1 MAKVWKDAK
10 EAIKMVHDIEEYK
23 LRELDIEMRK
33 KPKFD
38 KSKDNI
44 KIRKIIK
51 KWWLGGVKLNF
62 VEPIR
67 DLNVLENMCSY
78 LKNTNERNYILFM
91 MGIYTGLRISDILKL
106 RIYDIKDKRQ
116 ITLREK
122 KTGKQKFIEINPIL
136 KKALNEYVKDK
147 DPDEFLI
154 KSRNN
159 YNRPICRKRAYEILK
174 DLGEMFDVPYL
185 GCHSMRKTFGYHYYK
200 QTKDIA
206 LLQRIF
212 NHSSP
217 AITLYYIGIDQDRMN
232 RAYKTFRYF

>member
-1 MAKVWKDAK
+1 M
-10 EAIKMVHDIEEYK
+10 
-23 LRELDIEMRK
+23 
-33 KPKFD
+33 
-38 KSKDNI
+38 
-44 KIRKIIK
+44 
-51 KWWLGGVKLNF
+51 NF

-78 LKNTNERNYILFM
+78 LKKTNERNYILFM
-91 MGIYTGLRISDILKL
+91 MGIYTGLRISDILNL
-106 RIYDIKDKRQ
+106 RIYEVKDKRQ

-136 KKALNEYVKDK
+136 KKAIKEYVDDR

-159 YNRPICRKRAYEILK
+159 YNRPISRKRAYEILK
-174 DLGEMFDVPYL
+174 DLGELFDVPYL

-217 AITLYYIGIDQDRMN
+217 AITLSNALSKCTDVITSLLSLTANIAASFAILAICAPLN
-232 RAYKTFRYF
+232 P

>member
-1 MAKVWKDAK
+1 M
-10 EAIKMVHDIEEYK
+10 
-23 LRELDIEMRK
+23 
-33 KPKFD
+33 
-38 KSKDNI
+38 
-44 KIRKIIK
+44 
-51 KWWLGGVKLNF
+51 NF

-78 LKNTNERNYILFM
+78 LKKTNKRNYILFM

-106 RIYDIKDKRQ
+106 RIYEVKDKRQ

-136 KKALNEYVKDK
+136 KKAIKEYVEDR

-159 YNRPICRKRAYEILK
+159 YNRPISRKRAYEILK
-174 DLGEMFDVPYL
+174 DLGELFDVPYL

-217 AITLYYIGIDQDRMN
+217 AITLYYIGIDQYRMN